1 MKERIIKPE
10 FWGDRKMCRIS
21 RDIRLMYIGLWNCAD
36 DNGVF
41 PADIAYIKS
50 SIFPFDEITYDEICS
65 WVKVLVDENVIEPLE
80 YLGRKY
86 YKILNFWKHQR
97 VGRIKASDL
106 FIPIAKVETK
116 KVVPKNEEGVEEN
129 EDFVKFK
136 GWLQSNA
143 PNILKMQRP
152 FTQQE
157 FLKLKEE
164 YGTEYMIS
172 MIKQMDNW
180 RPLLQKCVSAYLT
193 FRNWAKRDKEYE
205 RTRKASRTDN
215 AGLQQGQSGISTD
228 YAADIYRRLGSTKG
242 NGSTA

>member
-36 DNGVF
+36 DNGVL
-41 PADIAYIKS
+41 PADMAYIKS
-50 SIFPFDEITYDEICS
+50 SIFPFDELDYEEICK
-65 WVKVLVDENVIEPLE
+65 WINVLLEENVIESLE
-80 YLGRKY
+80 YNGRKY
-86 YKILNFWKHQR
+86 YKILNFLKHQKIGR
-97 VGRIKASDL
+97 VRVRDL
-106 FIPIAKVETK
+106 FIPLSYEKKEAKPLQVVGNIPVEH
-116 KVVPKNEEGVEEN
+116 
-129 EDFVKFK
+129 EDYVKFK
-136 GWLQSNA
+136 EWLRANA

-164 YGTEYMIS
+164 FGTEYMIA

-180 RPLLQKCVSAYLT
+180 RPLLQKCTSANLT

-205 RTRKASRTDN
+205 QTRSTTRTDN
-215 AGLQQGQSGISTD
+215 AGVQQGQTGISTD
-228 YAADIYRRLGSTKG
+228 YAADILRRLGSAKG
-242 NGSTA
+242 NG